1 LVWFGLV
8 CFGLLCE
15 NQIKLIPSKYKS
27 NPYTTNT
34 IPILY
39 TMSHIRKHLQ
49 SAIQTD
55 ANLEMDAYL
64 EQSAENLRKST
75 LQRKISSLVNDPNV
89 DDIIFQNKKNGTL
102 YTQTIL
108 RNMTESNPIERSL
121 KRQSSSKRN
130 EHTLFDPNATKLI

>member
-1 LVWFGLV
+1 
-8 CFGLLCE
+8 
-15 NQIKLIPSKYKS
+15 
-27 NPYTTNT
+27 
-34 IPILY
+34 
-39 TMSHIRKHLQ
+39 MSHIRKHLQ